1 MNDDPAAPG
10 TPAPADAPPANAPDV
25 ITSLVAILWQQVP
38 TSAEVQALSAAGSDL
53 NAIVRAAVESPQFDA
68 HYRRLKTSRSSASA
82 MLTRD
87 YAAVGL
93 EPLSPDMP
101 FQEAFAQ
108 VYLPRLGVRAPSMAA
123 IFDALFARRGGD
135 FMIVETGCLRVAG
148 NWAGDGQSTFMF
160 DHFATAT
167 NSVLFTIDINPYS
180 VTTAREVCSSTVNV
194 VLNDAVSALHALSK
208 TRPGRPIDLLYL
220 DSFDVDFADPVPSA
234 KHHLKELCAAMPM
247 LGPGSLICIDDCKI
261 GDRPSGKGL
270 FVNEFLSEIGATLL
284 HDGDQVVWQLR

>member
-1 MNDDPAAPG
+1 MNDDTAAPG
-10 TPAPADAPPANAPDV
+10 EGAPGPAPDPV
-25 ITSLVAILWQQVP
+25 TMLISILWQEVP
-38 TSAEVQALSAAGSDL
+38 TPAEVRALCPDGADL
-53 NAIVRAAVESPQFDA
+53 NTIIRAAIESPRFDA

-93 EPLSPDMP
+93 EPLPADMP
-101 FQEAFAQ
+101 FREAFDR
-108 VYLPRLGVRAPSMAA
+108 VYLPRLGVRAPSIAA
-123 IFDALFARRGGD
+123 IFDALFARRDAD
-135 FMIVETGCLRVAG
+135 FLIVETGCLRVGG

-160 DHFATAT
+160 DHFAAAT
-167 NSVLFTIDINPYS
+167 NSVLLTIDINPYS
-180 VTTAREVCSSTVNV
+180 VTTAREVCSSATNV

-208 TRPGRPIDLLYL
+208 MRPGRTIDLLYL
-220 DSFDVDFADPVPSA
+220 DSFDVDFADPLPSA

-261 GDRPSGKGL
+261 HGRPSGKGL

-284 HDGDQVVWQLR
+284 HDGYQVLWQLR